1 MITIDKSY
9 LERRG
14 PPSHSKMLSRI
25 SVSSD
30 DDHNDNDYVS
40 QDETN

>member
-1 MITIDKSY
+1 MINIEKSY
-9 LERRG
+9 LETRS

-25 SVSSD
+25 SASSD